1 MFRVRCSSTAAR
13 SASDQGRFKTPRFP
27 TEGERRMEMFYQLLT
42 FSTRVVKTSSRPPR
56 QSKTFPNLQLCNM
69 KTVTVYMNKPP
80 KNTVTNVNQMETVI
94 YTAGQNF
101 LYALIVYV
109 SWKFKAMSM
118 SLQKQPIQLFWS
130 GVQVFFP
137 EHSKDL
143 SSMLA

>member
-1 MFRVRCSSTAAR
+1 
-13 SASDQGRFKTPRFP
+13 
-27 TEGERRMEMFYQLLT
+27 
-42 FSTRVVKTSSRPPR
+42 
-56 QSKTFPNLQLCNM
+56 
-69 KTVTVYMNKPP
+69 MNKPP